1 MSSSSKRLLIIHIV
15 DIIMILLV
23 LFIRGFDQAIYYCD
37 AFFVAGL
44 LMICFGGL
52 SFVSNCGVFDVFGYS
67 VKTIGTKLSGNPDRE
82 FRNLTEYVES
92 KKDKRL
98 KEKLNFLPY
107 LLVGAGTILL
117 SFIVKVLL

>member
-1 MSSSSKRLLIIHIV
+1 MEQNKRTCLYERHV
-15 DIIMILLV
+15 EMGALV
-23 LFIRGFDQAIYYCD
+23 SPFAGFDMPIQYEGIAEEHD
-37 AFFVAGL
+37 AVRT
-44 LMICFGGL
+44 
-52 SFVSNCGVFDVFGYS
+52 NCGVFDVFGYS

-117 SFIVKVLL
+117 SFVVKVLL